1 MKESQEIEKVYSVK
15 VKAGRRKYYFD
26 IKPTKSG
33 DYYLVITESKWSGS
47 EDSASREKH
56 RIFLYKEDLNKF
68 GREINKAIDYIKSE
82 LMPEYDFSKFD
93 RESED
98 LLKSEV
104 NKEESKVDNEEESEV
119 DNEGESEVGKEEL

>member
-33 DYYLVITESKWSGS
+33 DYYLVITESKWSGN
-47 EDSASREKH
+47 EESASREKH

-68 GREINKAIDYIKSE
+68 GKEVNNAIEHIKGK

-93 RESED
+93 RESEN
-98 LLKSEV
+98 LLKTEV
-104 NKEESKVDNEEESEV
+104 NEEESEV
-119 DNEGESEVGKEEL
+119 DKEEGEEEEEL